1 MKQNEKLINEVKR
14 HTEIL
19 GNVETATNIISEG
32 PFSGRGVIAVL
43 CCSSTALGYWQSTN
57 PLPAVITAAN
67 GNRGAKYINHNKMT
81 IDGNTPQVGDYFR
94 AVESQGGTPTGD
106 HPNGES
112 SGLIYRVQS
121 VSGWDLG
128 TTYNFPSA
136 NGCPS
141 CPGISSHWCP
151 QNGYCTEVPG
161 NNAPYA
167 TYADCPCKEPDTFN
181 CETNGITSN
190 CVPVQGAGG
199 QYATIGACQAD
210 CSVKSRK
217 ICAKICASRVY
228 GNYYRQELC
237 QDTQSATIS
246 SGNTAITTSAGSTR
260 TLTITSTAFGGGA
273 TIGHV
278 PSGGTAGNFLQGDG
292 SWAAAG
298 GLPTKTVM
306 NFTGDGS
313 DTGSTG
319 TFTLTPTPSSTAY
332 TDVYNSGVYQQKN
345 SYSLS
350 GGSNNELLFTTAP
363 PVTASNG
370 IEVVITT

>member
-210 CSVKSRK
+210 CSVKSR
-217 ICAKICASRVY
+217 
-228 GNYYRQELC
+228 
-237 QDTQSATIS
+237 
-246 SGNTAITTSAGSTR
+246 
-260 TLTITSTAFGGGA
+260 
-273 TIGHV
+273 
-278 PSGGTAGNFLQGDG
+278 
-292 SWAAAG
+292 
-298 GLPTKTVM
+298 
-306 NFTGDGS
+306 
-313 DTGSTG
+313 
-319 TFTLTPTPSSTAY
+319 
-332 TDVYNSGVYQQKN
+332 
-345 SYSLS
+345 
-350 GGSNNELLFTTAP
+350 
-363 PVTASNG
+363 
-370 IEVVITT
+370 